1 MNNAF
6 VLMAIA
12 SISFCTLQD
21 NSCRGKSTNSNVAER
36 KPIASPSTVNTVS
49 PESSEPRQ
57 SGTPTTSGGQKLSGL
72 WGGLHVSLEIS
83 DQGSTLE
90 FDCATG
96 LISEPILLDS
106 AGRFDVTGSYTR
118 QGPGPI
124 RQGVQRDARATYSG
138 SVTGETMQL
147 KVRLE
152 GSSEPVFDLSL
163 TRGKQGKVT
172 KCY

>member
-1 MNNAF
+1 MNRVSRERPQPPEVKNFQACGAAF
-6 VLMAIA
+6 TLVL
-12 SISFCTLQD
+12 
-21 NSCRGKSTNSNVAER
+21 KS
-36 KPIASPSTVNTVS
+36 
-49 PESSEPRQ
+49 Q
-57 SGTPTTSGGQKLSGL
+57 
-72 WGGLHVSLEIS
+72 
-83 DQGSTLE
+83 
-90 FDCATG
+90 
-96 LISEPILLDS
+96 ISEPILLDS

-124 RQGVQRDARATYSG
+124 RQGVQRDARANYSG

>member
-1 MNNAF
+1 M
-6 VLMAIA
+6 
-12 SISFCTLQD
+12 
-21 NSCRGKSTNSNVAER
+21 NSNVTEH
-36 KPIASPSTVNTVS
+36 KPTASPATVNAMS
-49 PESSEPRQ
+49 PESSEGHQ
-57 SGTPTTSGGQKLSGL
+57 SGMPATSGGQKLAGL

-96 LISEPILLDS
+96 SISEPILLDS

-124 RQGVQRDARATYSG
+124 REGVQSDARANYSG
-138 SVTGETMQL
+138 RVTGETMQL
-147 KVRLE
+147 KVRLQ
-152 GSSEPVFDLSL
+152 GSSEPIFDLSL